1 MSDASVDKVKGFKLL
16 LTLILLFSS
25 ATSAYSRAED
35 KYDILYFAEG
45 STMIGKSTIGAY
57 AEWCLHYNQGGFS
70 YYYAGPYISIPITGW
85 LAAQSAIYY
94 IQDSGR
100 PYAIWPS
107 AGIKVSAAPGQ
118 FGLFLSESL
127 VYDYSFI
134 KDSAPFLRTRAG
146 IFYKQKQGL
155 LTPSIWCEL
164 YSWNDWIRIKTF
176 AGISVRMSSSLSL
189 TVAYLHSEI
198 NGRDYRLNHLVLG
211 LAAKF

>member
-45 STMIGKSTIGAY
+45 STIIGKSTIGAY

-107 AGIKVSAAPGQ
+107 AGIKVSINRSMGCLRRPSGANCIHGMTGYASRPLQAYPCGCHH
-118 FGLFLSESL
+118 LFLL
-127 VYDYSFI
+127 
-134 KDSAPFLRTRAG
+134 
-146 IFYKQKQGL
+146 
-155 LTPSIWCEL
+155 PSH
-164 YSWNDWIRIKTF
+164 
-176 AGISVRMSSSLSL
+176 IS
-189 TVAYLHSEI
+189 I
-198 NGRDYRLNHLVLG
+198 P
-211 LAAKF
+211 K